1 MKDLVHLDGI
11 LSYNTQQAKKII
23 FFVEGLA
30 IFGPLGVLRR
40 TCLAQSFQGHI
51 WMLYVVI
58 SMFKSLFGAGTIL
71 ESSTRVLEVL
81 GACKV
86 SKRKKKEERK
96 KLPLI
101 PQKIFFKFGSS
112 KTLLSALVMRYI
124 SEKSTS
130 NKCEKAGVFSA
141 YKFLFPR
148 SC

>member
-11 LSYNTQQAKKII
+11 LSYNTQQAKKVI

-81 GACKV
+81 GSYKV
-86 SKRKKKEERK
+86 SKTT
-96 KLPLI
+96 
-101 PQKIFFKFGSS
+101 QTFH
-112 KTLLSALVMRYI
+112 T
-124 SEKSTS
+124 SEKHFTLVLLWCGRTS
-130 NKCEKAGVFSA
+130 GRTVT
-141 YKFLFPR
+141 
-148 SC
+148 